1 MLIHKVQITQALQAA
16 VRQGVITGG
25 QAESL
30 LPMLIDQ
37 PVSAQQVTP
46 AAEAFHR
53 EEPLKFLNNL
63 GDVFIAIGIIFI
75 TITALGALP
84 LGWVNL
90 LPIAGYLVLSEW
102 LVKERRMLMPGMVII
117 VSILLFIGKIM
128 PYGSVVR
135 EVFDSSDVVQSGR
148 QLAQYSLLACSAAG
162 ALYFWRYRLPFSV
175 AASVFMLLMWILL
188 LWQPSNLALTIWLC
202 GLMTFML
209 AMIFDSRDTCRVS
222 YVSDAGFWLHFLAAP
237 MITHGF
243 IIMVTSS
250 AMIDQAPFQYVVM
263 GFYLLLMFIS
273 LLVDRRAILLA
284 SITYFILM
292 LTGVISG
299 GISNLK
305 PSLVLLLIGV
315 LVVLMGGFWYSL
327 RRTIFGGLA
336 ATPLGRWVPDLAQER
351 VG

>member
-1 MLIHKVQITQALQAA
+1 MSANKSQLHQALQAA
-16 VRQGVITGG
+16 VKQGVITGN
-25 QAESL
+25 QADSL
-30 LPMLIDQ
+30 LPILVNQ
-37 PVSAQQVTP
+37 PTSVQQDT
-46 AAEAFHR
+46 AADTLHR

-63 GDVFIAIGIIFI
+63 GDVFIAIGIVFI
-75 TITALGALP
+75 TITALGTLP
-84 LGWVNL
+84 LGWINL

-102 LVKERRMLMPGMVII
+102 LVKGRRMLMPGMVII
-117 VSILLFIGKIM
+117 VSILLFIGKMM

-135 EVFDSSDVVQSGR
+135 EVFSSSEIVQSGR
-148 QLAQYSLLACSAAG
+148 QLAQYSLLACSAAS

-175 AASVFMLLMWILL
+175 AASVFMLLMWVLL

-202 GLMTFML
+202 GLVTFMI
-209 AMIFDSRDTCRVS
+209 AMLFDSHDTRRVS
-222 YVSDAGFWLHFLAAP
+222 YISDAGFWLHFLAAP

-263 GFYLLLMFIS
+263 GFYVLLMLVS

-305 PSLVLLLIGV
+305 PSLVLLLIGG
-315 LVVLMGGFWYSL
+315 LVVLMGGFWYLL
-327 RRTIFGGLA
+327 RRALFGWLSG
-336 ATPLGRWVPDLAQER
+336 TPIGRWVPDFTQEKA
-351 VG
+351 G